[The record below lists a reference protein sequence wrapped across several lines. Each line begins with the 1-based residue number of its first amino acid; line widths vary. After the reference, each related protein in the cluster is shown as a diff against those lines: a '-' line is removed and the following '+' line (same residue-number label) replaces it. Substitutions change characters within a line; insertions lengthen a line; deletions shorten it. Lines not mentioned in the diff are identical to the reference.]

1 MGHREGHMSHKIER
15 IEAKR
20 LYLEENL
27 SLEDIQKRM
36 PQVSIASLYRW
47 SAEEKW
53 DAEREEVALT
63 AFSSHRTI
71 LKMITK
77 KLDEIAKSGVIYP
90 SESDSLT
97 KLAKTVKTLFR
108 DIDSY
113 GNIILAVG
121 EFTEFMAERDQEL
134 LDKLHPYLIEFG
146 NAMSK
151 KYGKGK

>member
-1 MGHREGHMSHKIER
+1 MSYKVER

-36 PQVSIASLYRW
+36 PQVLIASLYRW

-53 DAEREEVALT
+53 DAEREEVAMT

-77 KLDEIAKSGVIYP
+77 KLDEDREKRGDQSWRLRLSHEACKDRKDAFQRRRLLWQYYP
-90 SESDSLT
+90 DD
-97 KLAKTVKTLFR
+97 R
-108 DIDSY
+108 
-113 GNIILAVG
+113 
-121 EFTEFMAERDQEL
+121 
-134 LDKLHPYLIEFG
+134 
-146 NAMSK
+146 
-151 KYGKGK
+151 

>member
-1 MGHREGHMSHKIER
+1 MAHKIER

-27 SLEDIQKRM
+27 SLEEIQNRM

-47 SAEEKW
+47 SADEHW

-71 LKMITK
+71 LKMISN
-77 KLDEIAKSGVIYP
+77 KLNEIAKSGVINAGD
-90 SESDSLT
+90 SDSLT
-97 KLAKTVKTLFR
+97 KLAKTVKTLFK
-108 DIDSY
+108 DVDSY
-113 GNIILAVG
+113 GNIILAIG
-121 EFTEFMAERDQEL
+121 ELTEFLAERDQEML
-134 LDKLHPYLIEFG
+134 EKLHPLLVEFG
-146 NAMSK
+146 NMISK

>member
-1 MGHREGHMSHKIER
+1 MSHKIER

-27 SLEDIQKRM
+27 SLEDINKRI
-36 PQVSIASLYRW
+36 PQVSLASLYRW

-71 LKMITK
+71 LKMISN
-77 KLDEIAKSGVIYP
+77 KLNEIAKSGVINAGD
-90 SESDSLT
+90 SDSLT
-97 KLAKTVKTLFR
+97 KLAKTVKTLFK
-108 DIDSY
+108 DVDSY
-113 GNIILAVG
+113 GNIILAIG
-121 EFTEFMAERDQEL
+121 ELTEFLAERDQEML
-134 LDKLHPYLIEFG
+134 EKLHPLLVEFG
-146 NAMSK
+146 NMISK